1 VGCGEDLIDIYTSC
15 LNFSFHLMF
24 EGIQGRVKKKGGS
37 QTSELYYTTF
47 MVGIHV
53 TQKDAGFDAISALK
67 IF

>member
-1 VGCGEDLIDIYTSC
+1 
-15 LNFSFHLMF
+15 MF